1 MKKVKKLK
9 GEKLLVVLLYL
20 ISRSRSDFWIST
32 LWTGEGGG
40 TKNFGKI
47 FGGYEILTWNF
58 GGYEKYVE
66 FLEISSTPLPGI
78 KNDHP
83 LNEVCKR
90 VTQGV
95 GISS

>member
-40 TKNFGKI
+40 YEKLRQNFG
-47 FGGYEILTWNF
+47 GVWNTYLEF
-58 GGYEKYVE
+58 WGGYEKYVE

-83 LNEVCKR
+83 LSEIEPSLTFR
-90 VTQGV
+90 RPL
-95 GISS
+95 

>member
-40 TKNFGKI
+40 ERKTSAKFL
-47 FGGYEILTWNF
+47 GGMKYLPGIL

-66 FLEISSTPLPGI
+66 FLEISSTPLPRI

-83 LNEVCKR
+83 LTPPYLAEVR
-90 VTQGV
+90 NVP
-95 GISS
+95 

>member
-47 FGGYEILTWNF
+47 LGGMKYLPGIL

-66 FLEISSTPLPGI
+66 FLEISSTPLPGF

-83 LNEVCKR
+83 L
-90 VTQGV
+90 
-95 GISS
+95 I